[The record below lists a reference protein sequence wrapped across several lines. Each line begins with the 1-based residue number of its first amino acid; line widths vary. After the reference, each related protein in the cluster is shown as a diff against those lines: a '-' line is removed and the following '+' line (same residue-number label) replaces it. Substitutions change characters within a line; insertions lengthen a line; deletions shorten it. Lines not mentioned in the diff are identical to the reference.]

1 MTIKDP
7 QVTIVVVPR
16 ERFSLAARSLQ
27 SIYEQSDV
35 PFRLV
40 YVDGGSPSRVRRFL
54 ERQAEERGFELIRTD
69 HYLSPNQAR
78 NLGLRRVESEYVVFI
93 DNDVVVAP
101 GWLAPLV
108 QCAAE
113 TGAAVVSPL
122 TCEGEPIYEVIHFAG
137 GECHVRVE
145 EKAERNE
152 RHMVDTIS
160 RQGQRLRDVR
170 DQLKRERTE
179 VAEFHCLLARTEI
192 FDKIGCFDEGMTVRD
207 NLDFSLMVSQAGGTV
222 YFEPASVITFLHPCP
237 LKWSDMPFYVVRW
250 SDEWMLASLH
260 HFRDKWDLTE
270 DAYFTRQYKNL
281 AWRRKDYLIQNTLL
295 RRVPSWRI
303 RLLLEK
309 LVFPVEEALTKGSVA
324 RHARRRARA
333 VPRSPGSLARPIPGG
348 GSAGAAEAPFD

>member
-1 MTIKDP
+1 MKDP
-7 QVTIVVVPR
+7 QVTILVVPR
-16 ERFSLAARSLQ
+16 ERFSVAARSLQ

-40 YVDGGSPSRVRRFL
+40 YVDGGSPSRVRRYL

-78 NLGLRRVESEYVVFI
+78 NLGLQRVKSKYVVFI

-122 TCEGEPIYEVIHFAG
+122 NCQGEPIHEVIHFAG

-145 EKAERNE
+145 EKPERNE

-160 RQGQRLRDVR
+160 RQGQRLADVR

-179 VAEFHCLLARTEI
+179 VAEFHCLMARTDI
-192 FDKIGCFDEGMTVRD
+192 FDQIGPFDEGMLAVRE
-207 NLDFSLMVSQAGGTV
+207 NLDFCLMVSQAGGTV
-222 YFEPASVITFLHPCP
+222 YSEPASVITYLDGRP

-250 SDEWMLASLH
+250 SDEWTLASLH

-309 LVFPVEEALTKGSVA
+309 LVFPVEEALAKGAVA
-324 RHARRRARA
+324 RHERRRERATPRQTGLPAR
-333 VPRSPGSLARPIPGG
+333 G
-348 GSAGAAEAPFD
+348 

>member
-1 MTIKDP
+1 MKGP

-16 ERFSLAARSLQ
+16 ERFGLAARSLR
-27 SIYEQSDV
+27 SIYEQSDI

-40 YVDGGSPSRVRRFL
+40 YVDGGSPSGVRRYL

-78 NLGLRRVESEYVVFI
+78 NLGLQRVKSKYVVFI

-101 GWLAPLV
+101 GWLVPLV
-108 QCAAE
+108 RCAEE

-122 TCEGEPIYEVIHFAG
+122 NCEGEPIHEVIHFAG
-137 GECHVRVE
+137 GECHVRLE
-145 EKAERNE
+145 EKADRNE

-179 VAEFHCLLARTEI
+179 VAEFHCLMARTEI
-192 FDKIGCFDEGMTVRD
+192 FDKIGPFDEGMLAVRE
-207 NLDFSLMVSQAGGTV
+207 NLDFCLMVSQVGGTV
-222 YFEPASVITFLHPCP
+222 YFEPASIITYLDGGP
-237 LKWSDMPFYVVRW
+237 LKWSDMPFYVIRW
-250 SDEWMLASLH
+250 SDEWTLASLH
-260 HFRDKWDLTE
+260 HFRDKWNLTE

-281 AWRRKDYLIQNTLL
+281 AWRRKVYLIQNTLL

-324 RHARRRARA
+324 RQARRRARA
-333 VPRSPGSLARPIPGG
+333 VPPRQAGLPARG
-348 GSAGAAEAPFD
+348 

>member
-1 MTIKDP
+1 MKDP
-7 QVTIVVVPR
+7 QVTILVVPR
-16 ERFSLAARSLQ
+16 ERFSVAARSLQ

-40 YVDGGSPSRVRRFL
+40 YVDGGSPSRVRRYL

-78 NLGLRRVESEYVVFI
+78 NLGLRHVKSEYVVFI

-122 TCEGEPIYEVIHFAG
+122 NCEGEPIHEVIHFAG
-137 GECHVRVE
+137 GGCHVRVE

-192 FDKIGCFDEGMTVRD
+192 FDKIGLFDEGMLAVRE
-207 NLDFSLMVSQAGGTV
+207 NLDFCLMVSQAGGTV
-222 YFEPASVITFLHPCP
+222 YFEPASVITYLDGCP

-250 SDEWMLASLH
+250 SDEWTLASLH

-295 RRVPSWRI
+295 RRVPSWKI

-309 LVFPVEEALTKGSVA
+309 LVFPVEEVLAKRAFA
-324 RHARRRARA
+324 RHARRRAWVMSR
-333 VPRSPGSLARPIPGG
+333 PTGLPARG
-348 GSAGAAEAPFD
+348 

>member
-1 MTIKDP
+1 MKDP
-7 QVTIVVVPR
+7 EVTILVVPR
-16 ERFSLAARSLQ
+16 ERFSFAARSLQ
-27 SIYEQSDV
+27 SIYEQSDT

-40 YVDGGSPSRVRRFL
+40 YVDGGSPSRVQRYIQ
-54 ERQAEERGFELIRTD
+54 RQAEERGFELIRTE

-78 NLGLRRVESEYVVFI
+78 NLGLQRVKSKYVVFI

-122 TCEGEPIYEVIHFAG
+122 NCEGEPIHEVIHFAG
-137 GECHVRVE
+137 GECHIRVE
-145 EKAERNE
+145 GEAEWKS
-152 RHMVDTIS
+152 RHMVDKIS

-179 VAEFHCLLARTEI
+179 VAEFHCLMARTEI
-192 FDKIGCFDEGMTVRD
+192 FDQIGPFDEGMLSVRE
-207 NLDFSLMVSQAGGTV
+207 NLDFCLMVSRAGGTV
-222 YFEPASVITFLHPCP
+222 YFEPASIITYLGGCP

-250 SDEWMLASLH
+250 CDEWTLASLR
-260 HFRDKWDLTE
+260 HFRAKWDLTE
-270 DAYFTRQYKNL
+270 DAYFSRQYKTL
-281 AWRRKDYLIQNTLL
+281 AWRRQVYLIQNTLL
-295 RRVPSWRI
+295 RQVPSWRI

-309 LVFPVEEALTKGSVA
+309 LLFPVEEALTKIAVA

-333 VPRSPGSLARPIPGG
+333 MPLQDRPLGSQLRHPSETGRG
-348 GSAGAAEAPFD
+348 R

>member
-1 MTIKDP
+1 VKDP
-7 QVTIVVVPR
+7 QVTIIVVPR

-27 SIYEQSDV
+27 SIYEQSDI

-40 YVDGGSPSRVRRFL
+40 YVDGGSPSGVRRHL

-78 NLGLRRVESEYVVFI
+78 NLGLQRVKSKYVVFI

-101 GWLAPLV
+101 GWLLPLV

-122 TCEGEPIYEVIHFAG
+122 NCQGEPIHDIIHFAG

-145 EKAERNE
+145 ETAERNE

-179 VAEFHCLLARTEI
+179 VAEFHCLMARTEI
-192 FDKIGCFDEGMTVRD
+192 FDQIGPFDEGMLAVRE
-207 NLDFSLMVSQAGGTV
+207 NLDFCLMVSQAGGTV
-222 YFEPASVITFLHPCP
+222 YSEPASVITYLDGRP

-250 SDEWMLASLH
+250 SDEWTLASLH

-270 DAYFTRQYKNL
+270 DAYFMRQYKNL
-281 AWRRKDYLIQNTLL
+281 AWRRKDYLIHNTLL
-295 RRVPSWRI
+295 RRVPSCRI

-309 LVFPVEEALTKGSVA
+309 LVFPVEEALTKGAVA

-333 VPRSPGSLARPIPGG
+333 MPLQTDLPARG
-348 GSAGAAEAPFD
+348 

>member
-1 MTIKDP
+1 MKDP

-27 SIYEQSDV
+27 RIYAQSDV

-40 YVDGGSPSRVRRFL
+40 YVDGCSPSRVRRYL

-78 NLGLRRVESEYVVFI
+78 NLGLRHVKSEYVVFI

-122 TCEGEPIYEVIHFAG
+122 NCEGEPIHEVIHFAG
-137 GECHVRVE
+137 GGCHVRLE
-145 EKAERNE
+145 ERAERIE

-170 DQLKRERTE
+170 DRLTRERTE
-179 VAEFHCLLARTEI
+179 AAEFHCLMARTEI
-192 FDKIGCFDEGMTVRD
+192 FDKIGPFDEGMLAVRE
-207 NLDFSLMVSQAGGTV
+207 NLDFCLMVNQAGGTV
-222 YFEPASVITFLHPCP
+222 YFEPASVITYLDVAP

-250 SDEWMLASLH
+250 SDEWTLASLH

-281 AWRRKDYLIQNTLL
+281 AWRRKVYLIQNTLL
-295 RRVPSWRI
+295 RRVPSRWI
-303 RLLLEK
+303 RPLLEK
-309 LVFPVEEALTKGSVA
+309 LVFPVEEVLAKRAFA

-333 VPRSPGSLARPIPGG
+333 VPPRQTGLPARG
-348 GSAGAAEAPFD
+348 

>member
-1 MTIKDP
+1 MKDP

-16 ERFSLAARSLQ
+16 ERFSFAARSLQ
-27 SIYEQSDV
+27 SIYEQSDI
-35 PFRLV
+35 PYRLV
-40 YVDGGSPSRVRRFL
+40 YVDGGSPSGVQRYI
-54 ERQAEERGFELIRTD
+54 ESQAEGRGFELIRTE

-78 NLGLRRVESEYVVFI
+78 NLGLQRVKSKYVVFI
-93 DNDVVVAP
+93 DNDVIVAP
-101 GWLAPLV
+101 GWLTPLV

-122 TCEGEPIYEVIHFAG
+122 NCEGEPIHEVIHFAG

-145 EKAERNE
+145 EKAERKS
-152 RHMVDTIS
+152 RHMVDKIS

-179 VAEFHCLLARTEI
+179 VAEFHCLMARTEI
-192 FDKIGCFDEGMTVRD
+192 FDQIGPFDEGMLSVRE
-207 NLDFSLMVSQAGGTV
+207 NLDFCLMVSQTGGTV
-222 YFEPASVITFLHPCP
+222 YFEPASIITYLGGCP

-250 SDEWMLASLH
+250 SDEWTLASLH
-260 HFRDKWDLTE
+260 HFRDKWDLSE
-270 DAYFTRQYKNL
+270 DAYFARQYETL
-281 AWRRKDYLIQNTLL
+281 AWRRKGYLIQNTLL

-309 LVFPVEEALTKGSVA
+309 LVFPVEEALTKGAVA

-333 VPRSPGSLARPIPGG
+333 MALQTDIPARS
-348 GSAGAAEAPFD
+348 